1 MKHDT
6 TSVTESNRAIIT
18 GVMEAL
24 SHGDRQPFGDA
35 MAEDFTRHMIG
46 TTPWSGTFA
55 GNADVRERII
65 RPLFTQFAT
74 QYTNTPTRILA
85 DGDFVVVECRGN
97 VMTKAGKPYCN
108 TYCYVI
114 RMRDGKMAELTEYFD
129 TELVSS
135 ALEPPAWAAA

>member
-1 MKHDT
+1 MHSDIS
-6 TSVTESNRAIIT
+6 SVTESNRAIIT
-18 GVMEAL
+18 AVMEAL
-24 SHGDRQPFGDA
+24 SRGDRQPFGDA
-35 MAEDFTRHMIG
+35 MAEDFTWHMIG
-46 TTPWSGTFA
+46 TTPWSGTFV
-55 GNADVRERII
+55 GKSDVLERII
-65 RPLFTQFAT
+65 RPLFNQFAT

-85 DGDFVVVECRGN
+85 DDDFVVVECRGN

-129 TELVSS
+129 TKLVSS